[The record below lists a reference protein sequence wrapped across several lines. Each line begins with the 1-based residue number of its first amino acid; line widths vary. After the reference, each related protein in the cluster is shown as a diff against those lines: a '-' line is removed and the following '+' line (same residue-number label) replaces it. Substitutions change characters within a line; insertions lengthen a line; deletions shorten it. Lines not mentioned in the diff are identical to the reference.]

1 MSDTISADSVFTLN
15 PSFAGNRAKFNF
27 LLDAYNGTG
36 GYEDGSYLDPH
47 TRELIFSASGEVA
60 GVLPKYSARQARA
73 YYPNIVKTIVDVPV
87 QYVYQ
92 ANIRRDGAP
101 EYRDFVVDCNGRGV
115 SVNSMFAILS
125 RYARLF
131 GAMFF
136 IIDKPENPNPIELQ
150 THADDSKYKP
160 RIIPIFPSDV
170 IDWYIEDGVMKWVKV
185 LQRCESSSDPLAPK
199 EVEYK
204 VTIWTETTWERYTCD
219 TQDERVK
226 SPYTGRPSELLFPTP
241 QTPKGRR
248 ANGQAYDHEFGT
260 HDLGVVPF
268 VGLYAGV
275 EPEFGEIYATT
286 DVYHSALINRRIYN
300 LYSELDEILRDQ
312 TFSLLTYPAEN
323 PEDVQVSAVG
333 TGSGLL
339 YKPTQSGLKPEYIS
353 PNGGCASTI
362 VSAIEDLREEMYR
375 GAHLHF
381 AQGVQQVR
389 SGVAKA
395 WNFDETNRFLAA
407 LAKCGEH
414 AEQAAGRLVMLWM
427 KPKGY
432 VVKPDDVVVQYPGT
446 FNIADLSESIQE
458 TDLIIATGI
467 SKTFAEMKAK
477 DLVSKVFPN
486 LSEALRS
493 KIYAEIEES
502 PNLMPPPIDAQAS
515 TDAAKGSLRA
525 RVAQKRGRQKRLASD
540 NAAPGAVAVGGAAES
555 NQVATTSTNTP
566 TP

>member
-1 MSDTISADSVFTLN
+1 MSDTISADSVFTMN
-15 PSFAGNRAKFNF
+15 TSFAGNRAKFNF
-27 LLDAYNGTG
+27 LMDAYNGTG
-36 GYEDGSYLDPH
+36 GYETGLYLDPH
-47 TRELIFSASGEVA
+47 TRELRFDTNGDVST
-60 GVLPKYSARQARA
+60 VLPKYSARQARA

-92 ANIRRDGAP
+92 ANIRREGAP
-101 EYRDFVVDCNGRGV
+101 EYLEFVKDCNGRGV
-115 SVNSMFAILS
+115 TANTMFSILS

-136 IIDKPENPNPIELQ
+136 IIDKPENPAPVQLR
-150 THADDSKYKP
+150 THADDAKYKP
-160 RIIPIFPSDV
+160 RLIPIFPSDV
-170 IDWYIEDGVMKWVKV
+170 IDWHIEDGVMRWVKV
-185 LQRCESSSDPLAPK
+185 LERFETAADPLAPK
-199 EVEYK
+199 RVEYK
-204 VTIWTETTWERYTCD
+204 VAIWTETTWERYTCQ
-219 TQDERVK
+219 TQTDRVP
-226 SPYTGRPSELLFPTP
+226 SPYTGRPTDLMFPVAK
-241 QTPKGRR
+241 QAKGRR
-248 ANGQAYDHEFGT
+248 TEGEAYDHEYGT
-260 HDLGVVPF
+260 HDLGIVPF

-339 YKPTQSGLKPEYIS
+339 YKPTQAGLKPEYIS
-353 PNGGCASTI
+353 PQGSCASTI
-362 VSAIEDLREEMYR
+362 VSAISDLKLEMYR

-395 WNFDETNRFLAA
+395 WNFDETNRFLAS

-414 AEQAAGRLVMLWM
+414 AEQIAGELVMRWM
-427 KPKGY
+427 KPVGY
-432 VVKPDDVVVQYPGT
+432 QLLPDDVVVQYPGT

-467 SKTFAEMKAK
+467 SKTFAELKAK
-477 DLVSKVFPN
+477 ELVAKVFPN
-486 LSEALRS
+486 LPKDQRDQ
-493 KIYAEIEES
+493 IYKEIEES
-502 PNLMPPPIDAQAS
+502 PNLVPPPIDAQAS
-515 TDAAKGSLRA
+515 TDAAKGGLRA
-525 RVAQKRGRQKRLASD
+525 RVNQKRGRQKRLANPAADAANTS
-540 NAAPGAVAVGGAAES
+540 NADAS
-555 NQVATTSTNTP
+555 TSTAAK
-566 TP
+566 